1 MKSGRSRVEV
11 GGHTG
16 VQGFTDLLHTVV
28 DEGIDF
34 LQVFV
39 DLPVSARKELQE
51 ARVELEPLRKRR
63 GHEVLPGLS

>member
-1 MKSGRSRVEV
+1 MEV
-11 GGHTG
+11 GGHIG

-28 DEGIDF
+28 DEGVDF

-51 ARVELEPLRKRR
+51 ARVELEPL
-63 GHEVLPGLS
+63 